1 MPSVTVHLCL
11 ADQVLDHWRRRG
23 STAPFDADDRT
34 AANAFLQGAMGP
46 DLGYVPGGHRPLS
59 DLAHCLHTGD
69 LTRALIRRARCARER
84 AFAWGWVTH
93 VLADTLIH
101 PMVGCAVGELV
112 HGSPGVFEDGDRQP
126 VAHVRVEAGL
136 DALYAQRFPALR
148 RIRHEPVFDGDGI
161 DFLVGA
167 FVDTYGAAPAPRRF
181 LRSHANAV
189 RRGSQGVKLAAFTA
203 RTLPRDLCPLRTG
216 HDPDAGILAP
226 VRSFL
231 GSTSVGLGYLLPVMP
246 PLWFL
251 NAVRDVEETFVDL
264 FLEEFELR
272 GAGLANVNLD
282 TGRPDV
288 EEQSYGGLQRSLDLL
303 RRLGGRLP
311 DPTSAPGVSAA
322 ATPSALPDR
331 PSPASL
337 PN

>member
-11 ADQVLDHWRRRG
+11 ADQVLDHWRHRG
-23 STAPFDADDRT
+23 GAAPFDAADP
-34 AANAFLQGAMGP
+34 ASANAFRQGAIGP

-69 LTRALIRRARCARER
+69 LTRALIDRARYPHER

-112 HGSPGVFEDGDRQP
+112 HGAPGHFEDGDRQP

-136 DALYAQRFPALR
+136 DALYAQRFPELR
-148 RIRHEPVFDGDGI
+148 RLRLAPVFDADDI
-161 DFLVGA
+161 DYLVGA
-167 FVDTYGAAPAPRRF
+167 FRDTYGATPAPRRF
-181 LRSHANAV
+181 LRSHVTTA
-189 RRGSQGVKLAAFTA
+189 RRGAQGVALAAWTA
-203 RTLPRDLCPLRTG
+203 HTIPRGRPPLRTG
-216 HDPDAGILAP
+216 HDPDAGPFAP
-226 VRSFL
+226 VRTFL
-231 GSTSVGLGYLLPVMP
+231 GERSVGLGYLLPVLP
-246 PLWFL
+246 SLWFL

-272 GAGLANVNLD
+272 GEGLANVNLD

-288 EEQSYGGLQRSLDLL
+288 GERDYGGLQRSLALL
-303 RRLGGRLP
+303 RRIGGHLP
-311 DPTSAPGVSAA
+311 
-322 ATPSALPDR
+322 ALPS
-331 PSPASL
+331 PSSL
-337 PN
+337 PS